1 VGGCVLVVVR
11 GCVCGEVMVW
21 ACVWRGGVGMC
32 VFECAHVCVWV
43 CVCMCVCELVWCV
56 CVSLCECDRG
66 RKLNILKA

>member
-1 VGGCVLVVVR
+1 
-11 GCVCGEVMVW
+11 MVW

-32 VFECAHVCVWV
+32 VFECARV
-43 CVCMCVCELVWCV
+43 CVCVCACVCVCVCVSWCGE